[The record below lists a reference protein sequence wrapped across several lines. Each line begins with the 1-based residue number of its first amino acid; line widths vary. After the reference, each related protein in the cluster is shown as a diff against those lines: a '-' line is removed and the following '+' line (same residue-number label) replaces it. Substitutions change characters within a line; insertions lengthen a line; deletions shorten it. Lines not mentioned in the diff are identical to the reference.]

1 MHQQLNNVILEG
13 TVIELVT
20 RITDFAGRKRSVLL
34 LRYSNADARQMDEFF
49 VVLCDHE
56 DAERL
61 LSTHAQVML
70 IGSLCQISLDG
81 RSVVA
86 IEADYIEGRL
96 QPSLMYASERLP

>member
-13 TVIELVT
+13 IVIEEIT

-34 LRYSNADARQMDEFF
+34 LRYPGADAREMDEFF
-49 VVLCDHE
+49 VILCDHS
-56 DAERL
+56 DAERFL
-61 LSTHAQVML
+61 ASHAEVML

-86 IEADYIEGRL
+86 IEADYIESRR
-96 QPSLMYASERLP
+96 QPSAMRASTKLP